1 MRRFNMALFEM
12 NTVKDSVKDDRD
24 KYIGGSDLPKVN
36 NPTSAERLIFEKT
49 HEQKDF
55 TSIYTEFGNIAEPI
69 IRAYV
74 SENFYEGENIE
85 PSTTIIEREGKLG
98 YRGNLDGDNTLRE
111 EVIEIKTLGENYYGD
126 PSALTKKIEDYR
138 IQVGYYMMLKEYHT
152 AKIFIFK
159 RPMVLLGKPF
169 NNWTVKEMSDRQTEI
184 EEFIAKELAYQIS
197 YIDVKTDEL
206 FMPQFDK
213 KTDLIDEVQRRI
225 KLIDNAF
232 AKHSDRQGT
241 ATDNDDEPLLQEFK
255 ELDEMEKNIA
265 QRKKEILEHFME
277 KYQSN
282 EQFQIGDDNFFYTAE
297 KESTRKSFDSSRF
310 SKDNPEL
317 YQQYVKTSVVK
328 YKPSLKVK

>member
-1 MRRFNMALFEM
+1 MALFEM

-55 TSIYTEFGNIAEPI
+55 TSIYTEFGNIAEPL
-69 IRAYV
+69 IRAYA
-74 SENFYEGENIE
+74 SENFYEGESIE

-126 PSALTKKIEDYR
+126 PSALAKKIEDYR

-159 RPMVLLGKPF
+159 RPMVLLDKPF

-184 EEFIAKELAYQIS
+184 EEFIAKELAYRIS
-197 YIDVKTDEL
+197 HIDVKTDEL

-232 AKHSDRQGT
+232 AKHSERQGT
-241 ATDNDDEPLLQEFK
+241 TTESEDEDLLVEFK
-255 ELDEMEKNIA
+255 ELEEMEKNLA
-265 QRKKEILEHFME
+265 TRKKEILEHFIN
-277 KYQSN
+277 KYHEN
-282 EQFQIGDDNFFYTAE
+282 ETFEVNGSSYVYTAE
-297 KESTRKSFDSSRF
+297 RTSTRKSFN
-310 SKDNPEL
+310 SKAFESDNPEL
-317 YQQYVKTSVVK
+317 YQKYIKESTVS

>member
-1 MRRFNMALFEM
+1 MALFEM

-55 TSIYTEFGNIAEPI
+55 TSIYTEFGNIAEPL
-69 IRAYV
+69 IREYV
-74 SENFYEGENIE
+74 SRTVYNGESIE
-85 PSTTIIEREGKLG
+85 PSTTIIEREDKLG
-98 YRGNLDGDNTLRE
+98 FRGNLDGDNTLRE
-111 EVIEIKTLGENYYGD
+111 EVVEIKTLGENYYDD
-126 PSALTKKIEDYR
+126 PSAFYKKVEAYR
-138 IQVGYYMMLKEYHT
+138 IQVGYYMMLKGYHKT
-152 AKIFIFK
+152 TIFIFK
-159 RPMVLLGKPF
+159 RPNILLDKPF
-169 NNWTVKEMSDRQTEI
+169 DKWTVKELYDRQTEI
-184 EEFIAKELAYQIS
+184 EEFIVKEMAERLDKIN
-197 YIDVKTDEL
+197 ITDDGL
-206 FMPQFDK
+206 FASQLNK
-213 KTDLIDEVQRRI
+213 KATLLDEVNRRIELID
-225 KLIDNAF
+225 KAF
-232 AKHSDRQGT
+232 AKHQTVKET

-265 QRKKEILEHFME
+265 ERKKEILEHFME

>member
-1 MRRFNMALFEM
+1 MALFEM

-55 TSIYTEFGNIAEPI
+55 TSIYTEFGNIAEPL

-74 SENFYEGENIE
+74 SENFYEGESIE

-126 PSALTKKIEDYR
+126 PSALAKKIEDYR

-159 RPMVLLGKPF
+159 RPMVLLDKPF

-197 YIDVKTDEL
+197 YIDVRTDEL

-232 AKHSDRQGT
+232 AKHGDRQERT
-241 ATDNDDEPLLQEFK
+241 IESEDEDLLVEYK
-255 ELDEMEKNIA
+255 ELEEMEKNLA
-265 QRKKEILEHFME
+265 TRKKEILEHFME

-328 YKPSLKVK
+328 YKPTLKVK

>member
-1 MRRFNMALFEM
+1 MALFEM
-12 NTVKDSVKDDRD
+12 NTVKDNVKDDRD

-74 SENFYEGENIE
+74 SENFYEGESIE

-111 EVIEIKTLGENYYGD
+111 EVIEIKTLGENYFAD
-126 PSALTKKIEDYR
+126 PSAFNKKIEDYR

-159 RPMVLLGKPF
+159 RPMVLLDKPF

-197 YIDVKTDEL
+197 YIDVRTDEL

-232 AKHSDRQGT
+232 AKHGDRQERT
-241 ATDNDDEPLLQEFK
+241 IESEDEDLLVEYK
-255 ELDEMEKNIA
+255 ELEEMEKNLA
-265 QRKKEILEHFME
+265 TRKKEILEHFME

-328 YKPSLKVK
+328 YKPTLKVK

>member
-1 MRRFNMALFEM
+1 MALFEM

-55 TSIYTEFGNIAEPI
+55 TSIYTEFGNIAEPL
-69 IRAYV
+69 IRAYA
-74 SENFYEGENIE
+74 SENFYEGESIE

-111 EVIEIKTLGENYYGD
+111 EVIEIKTLGENYFND
-126 PSALTKKIEDYR
+126 ISSMAKKVEAYR
-138 IQVGYYMMLKEYHT
+138 IQVGYYMMLKGYKK
-152 AKIFIFK
+152 ASIYIFK
-159 RPMVLLGKPF
+159 RPSILLDKPF
-169 NNWTVKEMSDRQTEI
+169 DKWTVKELYDRQTEI

-197 YIDVKTDEL
+197 YIDVRTDEL

-241 ATDNDDEPLLQEFK
+241 TTESEDEDLLVEFK
-255 ELDEMEKNIA
+255 ELEEMEKNLA
-265 QRKKEILEHFME
+265 TRKKEILEHFIG
-277 KYQSN
+277 KYHEN
-282 EQFQIGDDNFFYTAE
+282 ETFEVNGNSYVYTAE
-297 KESTRKSFDSSRF
+297 RTSTRKSFN
-310 SKDNPEL
+310 SKAFESDNPEL
-317 YQQYVKTSVVK
+317 YQKYIKESTVS

>member
-1 MRRFNMALFEM
+1 MALFEM

-55 TSIYTEFGNIAEPI
+55 TSIYTEFGNIAEPL

-74 SENFYEGENIE
+74 SENFYEGESIE

-98 YRGNLDGDNTLRE
+98 YRGNLDGDNTIRE

-126 PSALTKKIEDYR
+126 PSALAKKIEDYR

-159 RPMVLLGKPF
+159 RPNILLGKPF
-169 NNWTVKEMSDRQTEI
+169 DKWTVKELHDRQIEI
-184 EEFIAKELAYQIS
+184 EEFIMKEMEQRLNSADVYDNTILAPSFSKKITLL
-197 YIDVKTDEL
+197 DEVKRRIE
-206 FMPQFDK
+206 
-213 KTDLIDEVQRRI
+213 LID
-225 KLIDNAF
+225 KAF
-232 AKHSDRQGT
+232 EKHQTVKET